1 MPLSNTT
8 DLPAVERIAA
18 GTKSGANA
26 AATLAAVADALARL
40 RYGAV
45 HLTVH
50 DGRVV
55 QLDVTER
62 QRFT

>member
-1 MPLSNTT
+1 MPLSSITE
-8 DLPAVERIAA
+8 PAASERAEALTRI
-18 GTKSGANA
+18 GPLHH
-26 AATLAAVADALARL
+26 ATLTAVADALARL

-50 DGRVV
+50 DGKVV

>member
-1 MPLSNTT
+1 MPLSKMIEPRV
-8 DLPAVERIAA
+8 DEKP
-18 GTKSGANA
+18 SGVLHH
-26 AATLAAVADALARL
+26 ATLAAVADALSKM

-50 DGRVV
+50 DGKVV

>member
-1 MPLSNTT
+1 MPLSKTIE
-8 DLPAVERIAA
+8 PRIADKPNGGSIA
-18 GTKSGANA
+18 E
-26 AATLAAVADALARL
+26 TLAAVADALSRL

-50 DGRVV
+50 DGKVV

>member
-1 MPLSNTT
+1 MPLSSITEPT
-8 DLPAVERIAA
+8 ASDRGEALARIGPAHQ
-18 GTKSGANA
+18 
-26 AATLAAVADALARL
+26 ATLAAVADALTRL

-50 DGRVV
+50 DGKVV

>member
-1 MPLSNTT
+1 MTVVKT
-8 DLPAVERIAA
+8 IERN
-18 GTKSGANA
+18 SGERGSEPNQ

-50 DGRVV
+50 DGKVV